1 MRDIVLF
8 KWKERGDPVARPYT
22 KDLIK
27 REFLTLLEE
36 KSFHSITI
44 AMLAERCEISR
55 NTFYYHYDDVYSLVK
70 EIFADELVKVNGEFD
85 ATLSWEERL
94 LSGASFLVKNKRAA
108 QNLFQSIDKK
118 DTDAYLFEL
127 CESVMR
133 RYVEAVCAEKGIR
146 AQEADKRLVID
157 FYRAA
162 LVGLMDK
169 WVQEGM
175 QTSPEEAILRIGQL
189 FDGNIERSLR
199 ISEGME

>member
-1 MRDIVLF
+1 MIVF
-8 KWKERGDPVARPYT
+8 GMKGGDRVARQYT
-22 KDLIK
+22 KELIK
-27 REFLTLLEE
+27 REFLALLEE

-70 EIFADELVKVNGEFD
+70 EIFADELVKVNGEFH

-118 DTDAYLFEL
+118 ETDAYLFEL
-127 CESVMR
+127 CESVIR
-133 RYVEAVCAEKGIR
+133 RYVEAVCAEKGIY

-199 ISEGME
+199 ISASLSE

>member
-1 MRDIVLF
+1 MIVF
-8 KWKERGDPVARPYT
+8 GMKGGDRVARQYT
-22 KDLIK
+22 KELIK
-27 REFLTLLEE
+27 REFLALLEE

-70 EIFADELVKVNGEFD
+70 EIFADELVKADAEFN

-133 RYVEAVCAEKGIR
+133 RYVEALCGEKGIR
-146 AQEADKRLVID
+146 AKADDKRLVTD

-199 ISEGME
+199 ISASLGE

>member
-1 MRDIVLF
+1 
-8 KWKERGDPVARPYT
+8 
-22 KDLIK
+22 
-27 REFLTLLEE
+27 
-36 KSFHSITI
+36 
-44 AMLAERCEISR
+44 MLAERCEISR

-70 EIFADELVKVNGEFD
+70 EIFADELLKAGAEFH
-85 ATLSWEERL
+85 ATLSWEEAL
-94 LSGASFLVKNKRAA
+94 LSAASFLVKNKRAA

-133 RYVEAVCAEKGIR
+133 RYVEALCQEKGIR

-162 LVGLMDK
+162 LVGLLDK

-175 QTSPEEAILRIGQL
+175 QTSPEEAILRIGKL

-199 ISEGME
+199 ISERSGD

>member
-1 MRDIVLF
+1 MIVF
-8 KWKERGDPVARPYT
+8 GMKGGDRVARQYT
-22 KDLIK
+22 KELIK
-27 REFLTLLEE
+27 REFLALLEE

-70 EIFADELVKVNGEFD
+70 EIFADELVKVNGESD
-85 ATLSWEERL
+85 ATLSWEEML

-118 DTDAYLFEL
+118 ETDAYLFEL

-199 ISEGME
+199 ISASLSE

>member
-1 MRDIVLF
+1 MIVF
-8 KWKERGDPVARPYT
+8 GMKGGDRVARQYT
-22 KDLIK
+22 KELIK
-27 REFLTLLEE
+27 REFLALLEE

-70 EIFADELVKVNGEFD
+70 EIFADELVKVNGESD
-85 ATLSWEERL
+85 ATLSWEEML

-133 RYVEAVCAEKGIR
+133 RYVEAVCAEKEIC

-199 ISEGME
+199 ISASLSE

>member
-1 MRDIVLF
+1 MIVF
-8 KWKERGDPVARPYT
+8 GMKGGDRVARQYT
-22 KDLIK
+22 KELIK
-27 REFLTLLEE
+27 REFLALLEE

-44 AMLAERCEISR
+44 AMLAERCDISR

-133 RYVEAVCAEKGIR
+133 RYVEAVCAEKGIC

-199 ISEGME
+199 ISASLSE

>member
-1 MRDIVLF
+1 MIVF
-8 KWKERGDPVARPYT
+8 GMKGGDRVARQYT
-22 KDLIK
+22 KELIK
-27 REFLTLLEE
+27 REFLALLEE

-55 NTFYYHYDDVYSLVK
+55 NTFYYHYDDIYSLVK
-70 EIFADELVKVNGEFD
+70 EILADELVKVDAEFN
-85 ATLSWEERL
+85 ATLSWEEGL
-94 LSGASFLVKNKRAA
+94 LHAVSFLLENKRAA

-133 RYVEAVCAEKGIR
+133 RYVDSVCEAKGIR
-146 AQEADKRLVID
+146 AKAEDKRLVID

-189 FDGNIERSLR
+189 FDGNIERSLK
-199 ISEGME
+199 ISESLSE

>member
-1 MRDIVLF
+1 M
-8 KWKERGDPVARPYT
+8 ARPYT

-27 REFLTLLEE
+27 REFLALLEE

-44 AMLAERCEISR
+44 AMLAARCEISR
-55 NTFYYHYDDVYSLVK
+55 NTFYYHYDDVYALVK
-70 EIFADELVKVNGEFD
+70 EIFADELVKVNAEFN
-85 ATLSWEERL
+85 ATLSWEEGL
-94 LSGASFLVKNKRAA
+94 LHAASFLVENKVAA

-127 CESVMR
+127 CESVMQ
-133 RYVEAVCAEKGIR
+133 RYVEAVCAAKGIR

-162 LVGLMDK
+162 LVGLLDK

-199 ISEGME
+199 ISASLGE